1 MTIPLEEVSQDVRAS
16 LRHHQ
21 RRRHAMKSKTDKSLS
36 NAGLPGSSNGREMG
50 NGSSGH
56 NQSHR
61 KRQRPSHRRFEPTE
75 FPQVSTPS
83 ATSDSQD
90 QNGNTR
96 KHSDDSSQSDSTYG
110 MSSHINRMKESRAL
124 FKTIITSEYFQNTS
138 VILFLNK
145 KDILADKVKTH
156 HIADHFP
163 EFDGPKH
170 NAEEA
175 RNFIL
180 KKYADCFERRRTP
193 KRDLYAH
200 FTCATDTRNIK
211 YVFAAVKDII
221 LKNYLITY
229 NLV

>member
-16 LRHHQ
+16 LRQ
-21 RRRHAMKSKTDKSLS
+21 RHRRPAMRNKDKPASTS
-36 NAGLPGSSNGREMG
+36 YMPGVSNGHETA
-50 NGSSGH
+50 NGYAGH
-56 NQSHR
+56 NHSHR
-61 KRQRPSHRRFEPTE
+61 KRNRTSGRPPPFVATD
-75 FPQVSTPS
+75 FPQVTAA
-83 ATSDSQD
+83 ATDSPD

-96 KHSDDSSQSDSTYG
+96 KHSNDSSQSDSTFG
-110 MSSHINRMKESRAL
+110 PSSHINRMKESRAL
-124 FKTIITSEYFQNTS
+124 FKTIISSEYFQNTS

-145 KDILADKVKTH
+145 KDILAEKIMSH

-170 NAEEA
+170 DAEHA